1 MSDTRSR
8 GGAPRPFRFT
18 VQASHLSHPDELR
31 PLARRAEDL
40 GASVL
45 TVADHLDDQL
55 APVAAMMA
63 AADATS
69 TLRVGSMVFANDY
82 RHPAVLAK
90 EAATVDVLTG
100 GRLEFGL
107 GAGWMTEDYRCAGIP
122 MDRAGVR
129 IARLE
134 EALQIITA
142 LWGDEPVHH
151 DGEHY
156 RIDGMVGLPR
166 PVQQPGPP
174 ILVGGGGP
182 RVLALAARYA
192 DIIGLNPDLR
202 AGVIDANAGPSAT
215 AEATDEKIALIREV
229 AGDRFGQI
237 ELQTRIHMALV
248 SDDRDSLFEAFAGG
262 FGLTPEQ
269 ARHSP
274 HALCGTI
281 EQICDDLVERRE
293 RFGISAIGLSASAL
307 EDMAPVI
314 NRLAGT

>member
-1 MSDTRSR
+1 
-8 GGAPRPFRFT
+8 
-18 VQASHLSHPDELR
+18 
-31 PLARRAEDL
+31 
-40 GASVL
+40 
-45 TVADHLDDQL
+45 
-55 APVAAMMA
+55 
-63 AADATS
+63 
-69 TLRVGSMVFANDY
+69 
-82 RHPAVLAK
+82 
-90 EAATVDVLTG
+90 
-100 GRLEFGL
+100 
-107 GAGWMTEDYRCAGIP
+107 MTEDYRCAGIP
-122 MDRAGVR
+122 MDRPGVR

-134 EALQIITA
+134 EALQIVAA

-166 PVQQPGPP
+166 PVQRPRPP

-215 AEATDEKIALIREV
+215 AEATEEKVALIREI
-229 AGDRFGQI
+229 AGDRFEQI

-262 FGLTPEQ
+262 FGLTPQQ

-281 EQICDDLVERRE
+281 QQICDDLVERRE

-314 NRLAGT
+314 DRLAGT